1 MALKPPVEVPQGP
14 IRLNTDSQKLEFF
27 AQDQWWEM
35 ATTESAPLGGRG
47 LWGGGQTAQY
57 SYQNTIEYVTIAT
70 LGDAIDFGDLTNQ
83 RATYGSCASTTR
95 GLFSGGKQTPSGNP
109 QVENN
114 TIDYVTIA
122 TQGNGTDFGD
132 IVGDD
137 KNHSIYGDHGC
148 VGSQTRG
155 LFAGGNGRRNTISY
169 VTITST
175 GNTQDFG
182 DLVTAIEEPFGLSN
196 PTRGIFGGDSPTALN
211 LMEYVTIASTGNAK
225 DFGDSTITRNT
236 ASGCSNGVRGFV
248 AGAFNSPVYSNNIDF
263 ITVATTG
270 NAQDWGDLTT
280 KRMTDTASNKTRAVV
295 KGAVYPHSAY
305 GDNPQL
311 DVYSLTTQ
319 GNATDFG
326 DSSAAAGFSGGL
338 SNAHGGL

>member
-1 MALKPPVEVPQGP
+1 MSIIPESVPTGA
-14 IRLNTDSQKLEFF
+14 IRYNTDSNKIECF
-27 AQDQWWEM
+27 DGTKWWLI
-35 ATTESAPLGGRG
+35 AVSESAPLGGRG

-57 SYQNTIEYVTIAT
+57 TYQNTIEYITIAT
-70 LGDAIDFGDLTNQ
+70 LGDAVDFGDLTTQ
-83 RATYGSCASTTR
+83 RSTYGSCASTTR

-109 QVENN
+109 QTENN
-114 TIDYVTIA
+114 TIDYITIA

-155 LFAGGNGRRNTISY
+155 LFAGGNGRRNTITY

-175 GNTQDFG
+175 GNSIDFG
-182 DLVTAIEEPFGLSN
+182 DLVTAVEEPFGLSN
-196 PTRGIFGGDSPTALN
+196 TTRGIFGGDSPTALN
-211 LMEYVTIASTGNAK
+211 LMEYVTIASTGNGV
-225 DFGDSTITRNT
+225 DFGDMTITRNS

-248 AGAFNSPVYSNNIDF
+248 AGAFNYPVYSNEIDF
-263 ITVATTG
+263 LTVATTG

-280 KRMTDTASNKTRAVV
+280 KRMTDTASNKTRAVI
-295 KGAVYPHSAY
+295 KGSVYPHSAY

-311 DVYSLTTQ
+311 DVFSLVTQ

-326 DSSAAAGFSGGL
+326 DSIAAAGFTGGL